1 MYKVVYYFLYIV
13 LFPIYG
19 FRFVGRENLPEG
31 AAVVCG
37 NHTANIDAV
46 FIALANGPKWD
57 FGIIGKEELFRFKP
71 LAALFK
77 WLGGIPVKRNSGDM
91 QVIRVGFSIL
101 KAGKKLLLFPEG
113 TRVKPGM
120 EPVEPKPGAPMFAV
134 KCNAPLVP
142 VYIPAGRKAFR
153 RNTVIIGKPYMPQ
166 FEGKP
171 SHEDYQ
177 RMAEELMQRIH
188 ALAPKE
194 LNK

>member
-13 LFPIYG
+13 LFPIYR
-19 FRFVGRENLPEG
+19 FRFVGRENIPEG

-37 NHTANIDAV
+37 NHTAAIDAV
-46 FIALANGPKWD
+46 FLALANGPKWD
-57 FGIIGKEELFRFKP
+57 FGILGKEELFRIKP

-77 WLGGIPVKRNSGDM
+77 WLGGVPVKRNGGDM
-91 QVIRVGFSIL
+91 QVVRVSFSIL

-120 EPVEPKPGAPMFAV
+120 DPVAPKPGAPMFAHR
-134 KCNAPLVP
+134 CNVPLVP

-153 RNTVIIGKPYMPQ
+153 RNTVIIGKPYLPET
-166 FEGKP
+166 EGKP

-177 RMAEELMQRIH
+177 RMANELMGRIRE
-188 ALAPKE
+188 LAPKE
-194 LNK
+194 LSK

>member
-13 LFPIYG
+13 LYPFYR
-19 FRFVGRENLPEG
+19 FQFVGRENIPEG

-37 NHTANIDAV
+37 NHTAAIDAV

-57 FGIIGKEELFRFKP
+57 FGILGKEELFRFKP

-77 WLGGIPVKRNSGDM
+77 WLGGVPVKRDGSDM
-91 QVIRVGFSIL
+91 QVVRASFSIL
-101 KAGKKLLLFPEG
+101 KGGKKLLLFPEG
-113 TRVKPGM
+113 TRVKEGM
-120 EPVEPKPGAPMFAV
+120 EPVEPKSGAPMFAV
-134 KCNAPLVP
+134 RCSVPLVP
-142 VYIPAGRKAFR
+142 VYIPTGRKAFR
-153 RNTVIIGKPYMPQ
+153 KNTVVIGKPYMPA

-177 RMAEELMQRIH
+177 RMAGELMERIY
-188 ALAPKE
+188 ALAPRE